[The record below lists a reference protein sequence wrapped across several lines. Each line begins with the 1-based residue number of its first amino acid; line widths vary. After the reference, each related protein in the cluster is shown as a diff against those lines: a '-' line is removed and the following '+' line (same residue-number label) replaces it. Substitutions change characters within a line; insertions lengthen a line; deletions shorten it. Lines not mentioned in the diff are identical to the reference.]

1 MRNFMYL
8 QIFTFELS
16 RGASF
21 IASLIN
27 ISSLLH
33 LFFLRNNRPADLH
46 AAEESAINI
55 SAPSH
60 SSFSRLSLDLDRVSD
75 SRDSVSP

>member
-1 MRNFMYL
+1 MHNFVYL

-21 IASLIN
+21 SFLN
-27 ISSLLH
+27 KYLLPPSF
-33 LFFLRNNRPADLH
+33 LFFLRNNRLADLH

-60 SSFSRLSLDLDRVSD
+60 SSFSRTLT
-75 SRDSVSP
+75 

>member
-1 MRNFMYL
+1 MHNLMYL

-21 IASLIN
+21 SFLN
-27 ISSLLH
+27 KYLLPPSF
-33 LFFLRNNRPADLH
+33 LFLRNNRLADLH